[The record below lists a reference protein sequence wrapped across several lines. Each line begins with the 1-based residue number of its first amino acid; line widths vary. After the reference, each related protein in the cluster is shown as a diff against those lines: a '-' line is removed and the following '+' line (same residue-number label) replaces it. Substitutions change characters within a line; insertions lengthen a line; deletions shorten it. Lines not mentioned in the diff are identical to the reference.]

1 MAIIHNFFK
10 QHTPLTTW
18 LDVEDR
24 DEIFTQEL
32 NLHNTYAASD
42 RGVWWE
48 QVLRYLSEIAE
59 FLV

>member
-42 RGVWWE
+42 RGV
-48 QVLRYLSEIAE
+48 
-59 FLV
+59 